1 MMAKKKPVET
11 LSLADIGVDP
21 ASVGLAA
28 AATRVLDVSP
38 APARTSGT
46 VVVDD
51 GTGAAQLADFLV
63 ARGAL

>member
-1 MMAKKKPVET
+1 M
-11 LSLADIGVDP
+11 
-21 ASVGLAA
+21 GLAA
-28 AATRVLDVSP
+28 AATRVLDVAP

-63 ARGAL
+63 SRGAL